1 MMLAILGLRLIVTK
15 CIRLRLL
22 ILPMVTTTSVLL
34 LNFKNISNFVAMV
47 NISSVSL
54 YLLVGRNH
62 RTILSVL

>member
-62 RTILSVL
+62 RTIL